1 MTWGST
7 TPDPDATVGAVVD
20 PLIDACGE
28 PPGWLCEQVYDW
40 TDGNET
46 AAKLA
51 NWFIDTPLSILLIL
65 LIAWVA
71 ARLLRRYLRKVVER
85 IVMTD
90 TSSTTAR
97 LRQLGIDPGE
107 RLGAPKQDP
116 RKAGRADSIASVVG
130 STVSVLVWV
139 IALLLIVGELG
150 IDLGPLIAGAGI
162 AGVALGFGAQSL
174 VKDCISGLF
183 MLIEDHYGLG
193 DIVDVGEAVGTV
205 EEITLRATVLRDLD
219 GTVWHVPNG
228 EIMRVGN
235 MSQQWS
241 VAVVDMDVA
250 YDADLELVREVML
263 GAAGGVCASEEWA
276 DKILEEPQVLGVE
289 ALGANAVTMRW
300 VVKTTA
306 GTQWA
311 LRRELREA
319 IKAQFDSEGIEIPFP
334 QRTVY
339 LRGDDA

>member
-1 MTWGST
+1 MPWGTT
-7 TPDPDATVGAVVD
+7 TPDPDTSTTTASG
-20 PLIDACGE
+20 LLQACGE
-28 PPGWLCEQVYDW
+28 RPGWICEQVYDW

-46 AAKLA
+46 AATLA
-51 NWFIDTPLSILLIL
+51 NWFLDTPLQILLVL
-65 LIAWVA
+65 LIAWITS
-71 ARLLRRYLRKVVER
+71 RLLRRHLRKVVER

-90 TSSTTAR
+90 TSATTAR
-97 LRQLGIDPGE
+97 LRQLGIEPGD
-107 RLGAPKQDP
+107 RLGPPKQDP
-116 RKAGRADSIASVVG
+116 RKAARADSIGSVIG
-130 STVSVLVWV
+130 STVTVLVWV
-139 IALLLIVGELG
+139 IALLLIIGELG

-183 MLIEDHYGLG
+183 MLIEDHFGLG
-193 DIVDVGEAVGTV
+193 DVVDVGEAVGTV

-228 EIMRVGN
+228 EILRVGN

-263 GAAGGVCASEEWA
+263 GAAGELCAA
-276 DKILEEPQVLGVE
+276 DDWREQVLEEPQILGVE
-289 ALGANAVTMRW
+289 ALGANAVTMRM
-300 VVKTTA
+300 VVKTAA

-311 LRRELREA
+311 LRRQLREA
-319 IKAQFDSEGIEIPFP
+319 IKARFDAEGIEIPFP

-339 LRGDDA
+339 LRGDDS